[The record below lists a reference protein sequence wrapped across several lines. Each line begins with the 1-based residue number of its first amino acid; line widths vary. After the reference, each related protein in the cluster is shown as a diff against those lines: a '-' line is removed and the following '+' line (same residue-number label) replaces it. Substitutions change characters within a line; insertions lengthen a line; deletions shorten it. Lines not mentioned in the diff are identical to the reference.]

1 MLLYSKLSEKNKCNS
16 IYNLDYWQDVKK
28 HKKKFFAYSTSKK
41 LLFAVK
47 ENN

>member
-28 HKKKFFAYSTSKK
+28 PKKEIFCLQYIQKAFICGKRK
-41 LLFAVK
+41 
-47 ENN
+47 